1 MLQVP
6 VKSISGEVVGQI
18 EVAEALFAIPMNEA
32 VVHQALLRQMAN
44 ARRGTADTKT
54 RSEISGGGRKPWR
67 QKGTGRA
74 RQGSTRSPQ
83 WRHGG
88 VVFGPHPRSYAQRMP
103 KKMRRLALRCLLS
116 DKLNQRQLVVV
127 QELSPKEPKTKEM
140 MGILKALGAGRTSL
154 LVTAAPQAN
163 IVLSTRNLPKVKA
176 LPAPILNVVDL
187 LNHETLIMTV
197 DAVRA
202 AENLWAAQAHS
213 GGEQHDSQA

>member
-1 MLQVP
+1 M
-6 VKSISGEVVGQI
+6 GQI

>member
-1 MLQVP
+1 
-6 VKSISGEVVGQI
+6 VGQI